1 LAGTE
6 PVGVSDLVLSGFAR
20 IVTNHRI
27 FRDPSTPSR
36 AFDSCAAVC
45 SAPAAVPT
53 TAGPGTG
60 TSFAKLCRTV
70 SARANVILDAYL
82 AALALELA
90 ESCDVPADWSC
101 RTGVCH
107 RCQTALIAGQVT
119 YDPAPVDPLG
129 PGRSCCAVPDPTPT
143 SSWTC
148 DTGTHKPDRTGTHG
162 PAAHAPAAALPYS
175 RTSPTASGS
184 PRRAPDPQRQD
195 VMTAIHHRTAT
206 VDGLE
211 VFYREAGSPQ
221 LPTVVLLHGFPTSSH
236 VFRNLIP
243 LLADRY
249 HVIAPDHIGFGRS
262 SAPAVGEF
270 PYTFDA
276 LTDVHE
282 QLLAQL
288 DVRTYALYVQD
299 YGAPIGWRLALQH
312 PDRVT
317 AIISQNGNAYTEGF
331 VDAFWAGLF
340 ARAADPSDPGKE
352 AAVRGALTVEKTRW
366 QYENG
371 VPDLSLI
378 DPDAWTRAQS
388 GLDRPGNDEIQL
400 ALFRDY
406 ASNPPLYPS
415 VQEYFRTSQ
424 VPLLAVWGR
433 NDEIFGPDGA
443 TAFSRDLPDAEVRLP
458 DSGHFALE
466 DQLDTAAHHI
476 NRFLDRVLTDAN
488 QAPSRAET
496 S

>member
-1 LAGTE
+1 
-6 PVGVSDLVLSGFAR
+6 
-20 IVTNHRI
+20 
-27 FRDPSTPSR
+27 
-36 AFDSCAAVC
+36 
-45 SAPAAVPT
+45 
-53 TAGPGTG
+53 
-60 TSFAKLCRTV
+60 
-70 SARANVILDAYL
+70 
-82 AALALELA
+82 
-90 ESCDVPADWSC
+90 
-101 RTGVCH
+101 
-107 RCQTALIAGQVT
+107 
-119 YDPAPVDPLG
+119 
-129 PGRSCCAVPDPTPT
+129 
-143 SSWTC
+143 
-148 DTGTHKPDRTGTHG
+148 
-162 PAAHAPAAALPYS
+162 
-175 RTSPTASGS
+175 
-184 PRRAPDPQRQD
+184 
-195 VMTAIHHRTAT
+195 MTAIHHRTAT

-236 VFRNLIP
+236 MFRNLIP

-276 LTDVHE
+276 LTEVHE

-288 DVRTYALYVQD
+288 DVRRYALYVQD
-299 YGAPIGWRLALQH
+299 YGAPIGWRLALHH

-340 ARAADPSDPGKE
+340 AYAADPSNPGKE

-378 DPDAWTRAQS
+378 DPDAWTHAQS

-406 ASNPPLYPS
+406 ASNPPLYRACRSTSAPARSRCWPS
-415 VQEYFRTSQ
+415 GVATTRFSAPAAPPPSRGTCPTPRCTCWTAVTSPWRTSSTPPPTTSTDSSTACSPTRTRPRAGRKQ
-424 VPLLAVWGR
+424 VRSVPGRLEPVDGEVGCTRRRAHDRLGRASRSSRWGTR
-433 NDEIFGPDGA
+433 STSEPRRGGGWTRA
-443 TAFSRDLPDAEVRLP
+443 TITA
-458 DSGHFALE
+458 SG
-466 DQLDTAAHHI
+466 
-476 NRFLDRVLTDAN
+476 
-488 QAPSRAET
+488 
-496 S
+496 